1 MFQFEGL
8 SGANTHRYDGL
19 FSSLNESI
27 SLEATTMNAAD
38 HINQWLDANNITE
51 IECLV
56 PDMSGTARGKI
67 IPRHKYNPAEG
78 IRMAEAVFTQTVT
91 GDYPEE
97 EFASVTDSDMRLL
110 PDPTSLRLVP
120 WAKDPSA
127 AIIHDAYGFNGKP
140 VEIAP
145 RNVLKRVLQAYD
157 DLGLKPIIAPELEF
171 YLVQMQPDEDL
182 PLAPPVGRTQ
192 RTEAGRQSFSIDA
205 MNDYDEVFDIMYDW
219 CEIQGIALDTLIHE
233 MGPAQM

>member
-8 SGANTHRYDGL
+8 SEANARRYDGL

-27 SLEATTMNAAD
+27 FLEATTMNAAD

-110 PDPTSLRLVP
+110 PDPSSLRLVP

-127 AIIHDAYGFNGKP
+127 AMASP
-140 VEIAP
+140 L
-145 RNVLKRVLQAYD
+145 R
-157 DLGLKPIIAPELEF
+157 
-171 YLVQMQPDEDL
+171 L
-182 PLAPPVGRTQ
+182 PH
-192 RTEAGRQSFSIDA
+192 A
-205 MNDYDEVFDIMYDW
+205 M
-219 CEIQGIALDTLIHE
+219 C
-233 MGPAQM
+233 